1 MYLKGELAA
10 VDAAEEAADM
20 SAGITAT
27 DEPAEGEGGAADSEA
42 GGGDSEAVAAV
53 VLSRSGRR
61 AAFGGRG
68 EEAPEADAAG
78 ESAAAGDGGA
88 EGNTRAGLLMH
99 YSAKR

>member
-27 DEPAEGEGGAADSEA
+27 DEPAEGEGAAASEA